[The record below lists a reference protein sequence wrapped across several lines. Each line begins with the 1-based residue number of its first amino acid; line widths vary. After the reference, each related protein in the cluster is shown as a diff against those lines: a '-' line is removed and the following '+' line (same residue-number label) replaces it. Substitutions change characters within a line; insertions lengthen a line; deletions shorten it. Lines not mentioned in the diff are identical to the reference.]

1 MFLVIV
7 EWLVG
12 SGFDLGLALR
22 FAASEFEAGDC
33 FAREMDLAADAS
45 VRPGGIEREGVAE
58 LQHLAPVV
66 GATDE
71 DHRSWEWLLRI
82 EGPLV
87 GEGLSMGGVLDA
99 DGGALVDGLHEAV
112 RLELHLAWRLEGEP
126 LPDLL
131 LPASVVGFVRGLKA
145 VLARGSEHG
154 DDTQLQ
160 TPACDATEEIGVSMR
175 PLKLGP
181 VVERHVARQA
191 VSSPSTRTTIR
202 P

>member
-1 MFLVIV
+1 M
-7 EWLVG
+7 
-12 SGFDLGLALR
+12 
-22 FAASEFEAGDC
+22 
-33 FAREMDLAADAS
+33 
-45 VRPGGIEREGVAE
+45 
-58 LQHLAPVV
+58 
-66 GATDE
+66 
-71 DHRSWEWLLRI
+71 RI

-87 GEGLSMGGVLDA
+87 GEGLSMGGVVDA
-99 DGGALVDGLHEAV
+99 DGGALLDGLHEAV
-112 RLELHLAWRLEGEP
+112 GLELHLAWRLEGEP

-131 LPASVVGFVRGLKA
+131 LPASVVGFDRGLKA

-160 TPACDATEEIGVSMR
+160 TPARDATAEIGVSMR